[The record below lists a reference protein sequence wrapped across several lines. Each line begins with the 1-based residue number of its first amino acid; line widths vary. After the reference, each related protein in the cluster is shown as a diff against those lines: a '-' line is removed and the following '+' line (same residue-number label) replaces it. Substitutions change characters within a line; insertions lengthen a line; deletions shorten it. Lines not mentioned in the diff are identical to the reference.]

1 MDLRIVKN
9 TDTNVK
15 SDNCSHGEKSAD
27 SNGFVNIFQI
37 MDLVAEKQNY
47 LEMLQNNGNWG
58 IEGKKDNGNRSK

>member
-1 MDLRIVKN
+1 MKN
-9 TDTNVK
+9 TDTNAK
-15 SDNCSHGEKSAD
+15 SDNCLLGEKSAD